1 MVFLEDEEC
10 DYNCDRKFG
19 VDGLAC
25 HLADDDNPMRGK
37 LCDGDYKQMLQIWG
51 TPASCYY

>member
-1 MVFLEDEEC
+1 MGYVMVFLEDEEC

-25 HLADDDNPMRGK
+25 HLADDG
-37 LCDGDYKQMLQIWG
+37 W
-51 TPASCYY
+51 